1 MDAENTQSGFPSS
14 TPMNSSAGTS
24 GTSGIGA
31 TGTGTSGI
39 GTSGSGTS
47 GMGASGSADMSGNSG
62 NAEGIAGM
70 ARNFA
75 SQAQQK
81 AGEQV
86 RSSLDKGR
94 SRAVDTL
101 QEVARTLR
109 NANDGSDNPTG
120 QYMGKAGDQVDR
132 FASFLQNTDPKQ
144 MLTQTEAFARR
155 QPALFLGGAFA
166 LGVIAARFLK
176 SGSKDTDQFEGG
188 YGGSM
193 STTGRFTDRE
203 RSLSS
208 YREPSGYTADS
219 PMGNDMIGDDSDW
232 PNTSAG
238 MSNTTG
244 MEDDSFG
251 SSTDLG
257 PTSRR

>member
-1 MDAENTQSGFPSS
+1 MDAENMQ
-14 TPMNSSAGTS
+14 S
-24 GTSGIGA
+24 GTSSTTSSTGSSSPMGGA
-31 TGTGTSGI
+31 GTTGSTGSTGTTGTSG
-39 GTSGSGTS
+39 
-47 GMGASGSADMSGNSG
+47 
-62 NAEGIAGM
+62 EGIAGM

-86 RSSLDKGR
+86 RSSVEKGR
-94 SRAVDTL
+94 TRAVDTL
-101 QEVARTLR
+101 QEVARTLKQ
-109 NANDGSDNPTG
+109 ANEGGDNPTG
-120 QYMGKAGDQVDR
+120 EYMGKAGDQVER

-176 SGSKDTDQFEGG
+176 SGRKDDGSEYGGG
-188 YGGSM
+188 YGAM
-193 STTGRFTDRE
+193 SSEGRLLDRE

-219 PMGNDMIGDDSDW
+219 GFANDMVGDDSDW
-232 PNTSAG
+232 PNTS
-238 MSNTTG
+238 TG
-244 MEDDSFG
+244 MEDNTLG
-251 SSTDLG
+251 GTDLG
-257 PTSRR
+257 GTSRR

>member
-1 MDAENTQSGFPSS
+1 MDAENTQSGFAPSG
-14 TPMNSSAGTS
+14 GTLGDS
-24 GTSGIGA
+24 GM
-31 TGTGTSGI
+31 SGI
-39 GTSGSGTS
+39 GTSGTAGATGTTGSTGTTGATGSG
-47 GMGASGSADMSGNSG
+47 
-62 NAEGIAGM
+62 EGIAGM

-101 QEVARTLR
+101 HEVARTLR
-109 NANDGSDNPTG
+109 NADEGNDNPTG
-120 QYMGKAGDQVDR
+120 RYMSRAGEQVER
-132 FASFLQNTDPKQ
+132 AATFLQNTDPRQ

-176 SGSKDTDQFEGG
+176 SGSKPDTDLEGG

-193 STTGRFTDRE
+193 TTTGRFTDRE
-203 RSLSS
+203 RSLSN
-208 YREPSGYTADS
+208 YREPSGYTADTGI
-219 PMGNDMIGDDSDW
+219 GNDMVGDDSDW
-232 PNTSAG
+232 PNSPV
-238 MSNTTG
+238 G
-244 MEDDSFG
+244 MEDNTPGSSDFG
-251 SSTDLG
+251 S
-257 PTSRR
+257 TSRR

>member
-1 MDAENTQSGFPSS
+1 MDAENTQSGFAPSGGS
-14 TPMNSSAGTS
+14 MGESGMGTTGSAGTTGSMGATGGLGTS
-24 GTSGIGA
+24 GT
-31 TGTGTSGI
+31 TGTTGTT
-39 GTSGSGTS
+39 GT
-47 GMGASGSADMSGNSG
+47 SG

-101 QEVARTLR
+101 HEVARTLR
-109 NANDGSDNPTG
+109 NADEGGDNPTG
-120 QYMGKAGDQVDR
+120 RYMSRAGDQVER
-132 FASFLQNTDPKQ
+132 AATFLQNTDPRQ

-176 SGSKDTDQFEGG
+176 SGKDESDMSGG
-188 YGGSM
+188 YGGAMNS
-193 STTGRFTDRE
+193 TGRFTDRE
-203 RSLSS
+203 RQLSN
-208 YREPSGYTADS
+208 YREPSSYTSDTGLGGMTAGMS
-219 PMGNDMIGDDSDW
+219 NDMIGDDSDW
-232 PNTSAG
+232 PNNSV
-238 MSNTTG
+238 G
-244 MEDDSFG
+244 MEDNTPGSSDFG
-251 SSTDLG
+251 S
-257 PTSRR
+257 TSRR